1 MAKVKTNL
9 AVAMHRS
16 GISGAEISR
25 ALGVG
30 EAMVSHWKQGRMY
43 IPSKYRSTL
52 AELLGVHID
61 ELVDERGVPK
71 LVEQSSLTN

>member
-30 EAMVSHWKQGRMY
+30 EAMVSHWKQG
-43 IPSKYRSTL
+43 
-52 AELLGVHID
+52 
-61 ELVDERGVPK
+61 
-71 LVEQSSLTN
+71 